1 MEGELNRSLHDAGIK
16 GVIAEVRDD
25 MAAVLKGTAM
35 SIPEKQKAFEIAK
48 GFKEVKDVKD
58 IVFVIEQ

>member
-1 MEGELNRSLHDAGIK
+1 MHDAGIK